1 MGDFNHLVKHINS
14 TFKHLQK
21 AESLTVVKK
30 KNATNSPTK
39 VYEKRE
45 KAYKTEIKLE
55 DCLSYDQQNN
65 VFQLNTIPL
74 KILLL

>member
-21 AESLTVVKK
+21 AESLTAGKK
-30 KNATNSPTK
+30 TNATNSPSK
-39 VYEKRE
+39 AFEKRE
-45 KAYKTEIKLE
+45 KALKSEIKLE
-55 DCLSYDQQNN
+55 DCLSYDQQSN